1 MINQDKRPSQKPRKG
16 LFYWEWRRGGC
27 SICTS
32 LSKIDEQLEFTGMQC
47 PSCQHTDSRVL
58 ESRAADSG
66 RSVRRRRECL
76 NCDFRF
82 TTYER
87 VETVPITVL
96 KRNGHRETFNRSKLL
111 HGLLR
116 ACEKTG
122 LAPASLEV
130 VVDEIEICLQQ
141 RAGRE
146 VTSNEIGE
154 MVLQQLREMSDVA
167 YVRFASVY
175 RQFKSVSDF
184 VSALEVLG
192 EPTPNRGK
200 NRATLAAVP

>member
-1 MINQDKRPSQKPRKG
+1 
-16 LFYWEWRRGGC
+16 
-27 SICTS
+27 
-32 LSKIDEQLEFTGMQC
+32 MQC

-87 VETVPITVL
+87 LETVPITVV
-96 KRNGHRETFNRSKLL
+96 KRNGTRETFNRSKLL

-122 LAPASLEV
+122 VEPSLLERL
-130 VVDEIEICLQQ
+130 VDDIELLLQQ
-141 RAGRE
+141 RAKRE
-146 VTSNEIGE
+146 VSSLSLIHI
-154 MVLQQLREMSDVA
+154 
-167 YVRFASVY
+167 
-175 RQFKSVSDF
+175 
-184 VSALEVLG
+184 
-192 EPTPNRGK
+192 
-200 NRATLAAVP
+200 

>member
-1 MINQDKRPSQKPRKG
+1 
-16 LFYWEWRRGGC
+16 
-27 SICTS
+27 
-32 LSKIDEQLEFTGMQC
+32 MQC

-58 ESRAADSG
+58 ESRAADGG

-76 NCDFRF
+76 NCEFRF

-87 VETVPITVL
+87 VETVPITVV
-96 KRNGHRETFNRSKLL
+96 KRNGNRETFNRAKLL

-122 LAPASLEV
+122 LEPSRLETV
-130 VVDEIEICLQQ
+130 IDDIELSLQQ

-146 VTSNEIGE
+146 VSSNDIGE
-154 MVLQQLREMSDVA
+154 LVLARLREMSEVA

-175 RQFKSVSDF
+175 RQFRSVSDF
-184 VSALEVLG
+184 V
-192 EPTPNRGK
+192 
-200 NRATLAAVP
+200 ATLEGLAGTDPPLVSAGRGERDRLAVAS